1 MSSLTSGNFGDAATA
16 AGNWATSTNG
26 LQTLGGLGSAFMQ
39 NHAAGKALGA
49 QTDATNSANALQKY
63 QYDTT
68 RADYA
73 PYRQAGTQAVGQMS
87 NLLANPNS
95 ITQDPGYQFGLDQ
108 GVQGVDRSA
117 ASKGSLY
124 SGATLKALQ
133 RYGTDYGTTKLN
145 DTFNRLGSVAQL
157 GASGTAGTAQAGSN
171 YANQF
176 GANTTGLGNAGAG
189 NALYQGN
196 VWGNALNGAVSA
208 YINPPPKP

>member
-1 MSSLTSGNFGDAATA
+1 
-16 AGNWATSTNG
+16 
-26 LQTLGGLGSAFMQ
+26 LGSAFLQ
-39 NHAAGKALGA
+39 NQAAGKALGA

-145 DTFNRLGSVAQL
+145 DTFNRLGSVAQHC
-157 GASGTAGTAQAGSN
+157 GH
-171 YANQF
+171 
-176 GANTTGLGNAGAG
+176 GAG
-189 NALYQGN
+189 WQQLCKPIRRQHDRARQCRRRQRALSGQCVGQRLERRS
-196 VWGNALNGAVSA
+196 VCLHQPATQAIRSEHACFRHLRWQCASA
-208 YINPPPKP
+208 AEVHSRLH

>member
-39 NHAAGKALGA
+39 NRAAGNALDA
-49 QTDATNSANALQKY
+49 QTNATNSANALQKY

-73 PYRQAGTQAVGQMS
+73 PYRAAGSQAVGQMS
-87 NLLANPNS
+87 NLLAHPGS
-95 ITQDPGYQFGLDQ
+95 ITQDPGYQFGLSQ

-117 ASKGSLY
+117 AGQGSLY

-145 DTFNRLGSVAQL
+145 DSFNRLGSLAQL

-171 YANQF
+171 YANQV
-176 GANTTGLGNAGAG
+176 GNNTTGLGNAGAG

-196 VWGNALNGAVSA
+196 TWGNALNGAVSA
-208 YINPPPKP
+208 YTNPYKP